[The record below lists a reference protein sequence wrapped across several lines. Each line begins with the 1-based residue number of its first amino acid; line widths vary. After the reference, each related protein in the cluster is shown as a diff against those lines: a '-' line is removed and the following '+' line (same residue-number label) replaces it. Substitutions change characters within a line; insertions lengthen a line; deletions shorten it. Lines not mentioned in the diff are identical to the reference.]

1 VQATLVADEASSSL
15 ASVRLLGKNLEIV
28 IERASHSPH
37 LHLRLRVGDHITDT
51 LAPAG
56 ADDSGALIGEQ
67 LARGGKNSLYRKV
80 LPKFRELL
88 AAHP

>member
-1 VQATLVADEASSSL
+1 
-15 ASVRLLGKNLEIV
+15 
-28 IERASHSPH
+28 
-37 LHLRLRVGDHITDT
+37 LRVGDHITDT